1 MSDFFL
7 DVSFETPI
15 SIYIVFGYVCQGKFA
30 HFKRFT
36 GEITPIKLIFRP
48 DQSWLEL
55 SVMEL
60 SLTEFPL
67 TVLSFRE
74 DVFWLTE
81 FPLTVPSGSRSG
93 KE

>member
-36 GEITPIKLIFRP
+36 GLINLFKKPCGFRIFSLWIPIGIIGKGVITNRITTNRIAADSIILFRFARI
-48 DQSWLEL
+48 
-55 SVMEL
+55 VIA
-60 SLTEFPL
+60 
-67 TVLSFRE
+67 V
-74 DVFWLTE
+74 
-81 FPLTVPSGSRSG
+81 
-93 KE
+93 K